1 MEQGFENAVSYPPLK
16 PLKPMECLQRRSGI
30 GGELGAFQYRSNKC
44 NDVEKG
50 LFDMRSLVML
60 RLLACILGA
69 GALDDACIEAQAT
82 RRQQF
87 GAQLLQEFAQQRRML
102 AGRRDGNTPGAL
114 LLPTPPTHQTHA
126 SPPPLTLP

>member
-1 MEQGFENAVSYPPLK
+1 MEPGFENAASYPPLK

-102 AGRRDGNTPGAL
+102 AGRSDGKAPGGL
-114 LLPTPPTHQTHA
+114 LQHTHGMRETEAVGSQV
-126 SPPPLTLP
+126 S